1 MLLWPSRDARKEVIR
16 DYVGYRVASNL
27 KVVSAKADLYA
38 GALFITEATG
48 FKGLNSQTIFK
59 LDNFPKLTTVF
70 S

>member
-1 MLLWPSRDARKEVIR
+1 MRGKECLGIRSVIELLPH
-16 DYVGYRVASNL
+16 L

-48 FKGLNSQTIFK
+48 FKGLNPQTIFK